1 MATKT
6 VKKKPAARTRTK
18 AEVSAEFDEIRNQEP
33 EELDRVSRDAKSA
46 ERARVQAVT
55 ADMKTENIV
64 GLITTLGPTIQN
76 NLVQLAQLLTE
87 KTQELA
93 DLKAAVSIEEEN
105 LQNVHAIEVS
115 ATALENLKAEY
126 TAKETELQTHITEL
140 EQRFAATKAS
150 LEKENSDRAREL
162 EVARK
167 REEAEFK
174 YNLDQARLKERTA
187 YNQQLEDEK
196 RANFIKQQGLEAGW
210 SERTKELDVR
220 QAELAALN
228 AKVAGFDELLRKEVS
243 KAEAITKNSTERDLN
258 HKFALEKA
266 DLTSQIA
273 MMNIQ
278 KAQSEKD
285 KDTLAKTVLDLQNQ
299 LAAANKQVENIA
311 TKALESASGNLAMTK
326 MQGVIEQTAA
336 PNGGKRS

>member
-115 ATALENLKAEY
+115 ATALENLKEEY
-126 TAKETELQTHITEL
+126 TAKSQQLEAELHDLQAKYVSLQAELEKNYVDRQREL
-140 EQRFAATKAS
+140 EQTRQ
-150 LEKENSDRAREL
+150 RE
-162 EVARK
+162 A
-167 REEAEFK
+167 AEFK
-174 YNLDQARLKERTA
+174 YNLDQTRLKDKTS

-196 RANFIKQQGLEAGW
+196 RANMLKQQQLEAGW
-210 SERTKELDVR
+210 AARNDTLVAAEKEFI
-220 QAELAALN
+220 ELR
-228 AKVAGFDELLRKEVS
+228 AKVAGFDEVLRKAVS
-243 KAEAITKNSTERDLN
+243 QAEAVTKNSVTRDLG
-258 HKFALEKA
+258 HAHELEKR
-266 DLTSQIA
+266 DLTGQISLL
-273 MMNIQ
+273 NLQ
-278 KAQSEKD
+278 KAQSDKD
-285 KDTLAKTVLDLQNQ
+285 KEALAKTILELQTQ

-311 TKALESASGNLAMTK
+311 TKALESASGNLAMNK
-326 MQGVIEQTAA
+326 MQGVIEQTTST
-336 PNGGKRS
+336 NGGKRS